1 MKFTPR
7 FIFVILNILGLS
19 LMFAHWS
26 QRADTLGFLLLL
38 LLIIMSTVRY
48 RLKDFKPISKTIF
61 IDLLAVI
68 IYFFMVGTGL
78 GESALN
84 LVLFQSM
91 ALGFYPVAVVIL
103 YLVLVMEMTSL
114 TLTISFVLLGLLLNF
129 WQQEQDARL
138 LQRDILSKENYDL
151 ESLQSELTTALAQ
164 VESMSIIAE
173 RSRISSDIH
182 DNAGHEIVAAFISLQ
197 TVGKI
202 MAKNPEKAAE
212 LFDKSM
218 ERLGIGVA
226 KMRDAVHNMAPV
238 TFMGVERMNK
248 ICELFERVPVKF
260 VATGDMT
267 GVTSNAW
274 NVLEAVLNESL
285 TNVMRHS
292 QASFVRVELDVTKYL
307 VRLQVEN
314 DGVIGDDKPLGSG
327 LRNLRHRATTVGGN
341 LTVDKGKNFKLV
353 CVIPVR

>member
-1 MKFTPR
+1 
-7 FIFVILNILGLS
+7 
-19 LMFAHWS
+19 MFAHWS

-151 ESLQSELTTALAQ
+151 ESLQSELTTARAQ
-164 VESMSIIAE
+164 VE
-173 RSRISSDIH
+173 
-182 DNAGHEIVAAFISLQ
+182 
-197 TVGKI
+197 
-202 MAKNPEKAAE
+202 
-212 LFDKSM
+212 
-218 ERLGIGVA
+218 
-226 KMRDAVHNMAPV
+226 
-238 TFMGVERMNK
+238 
-248 ICELFERVPVKF
+248 
-260 VATGDMT
+260 
-267 GVTSNAW
+267 
-274 NVLEAVLNESL
+274 
-285 TNVMRHS
+285 
-292 QASFVRVELDVTKYL
+292 
-307 VRLQVEN
+307 
-314 DGVIGDDKPLGSG
+314 
-327 LRNLRHRATTVGGN
+327 
-341 LTVDKGKNFKLV
+341 
-353 CVIPVR
+353 